1 MVHVPISS
9 RPVGNHAGRPSL
21 QVQSSP
27 IPRIPRRRT
36 PEQLNGHGTTR
47 CSTVLKAPPWVN
59 TVPLTF
65 ARCVGGTPWCWV
77 CWSPLLWR
85 RWPMP
90 AMMPGRAIPTTTA
103 SQSPEQTTSCVPACT
118 FSRNPTVSVRD
129 TAFSPLPVA
138 MLLEL
143 PIPIPKTTTT
153 ACAGACRCIQIPTT
167 SVQNAASRSTQATMG
182 PTKVA
187 RNA

>member
-1 MVHVPISS
+1 MGPISS
-9 RPVGNHAGRPSL
+9 RLVGNQAPRARRPGHLCSPLFCCHHA
-21 QVQSSP
+21 SP
-27 IPRIPRRRT
+27 ICSILLVPAYGTRIVS
-36 PEQLNGHGTTR
+36 TTI
-47 CSTVLKAPPWVN
+47 WVN

-129 TAFSPLPVA
+129 TASRPLPVA
-138 MLLEL
+138 MLPEPPRQILMATS
-143 PIPIPKTTTT
+143 TTV
-153 ACAGACRCIQIPTT
+153 CAGACRCIQIPTT
-167 SVQNAASRSTQATMG
+167 SVQNAASRSTPATMG